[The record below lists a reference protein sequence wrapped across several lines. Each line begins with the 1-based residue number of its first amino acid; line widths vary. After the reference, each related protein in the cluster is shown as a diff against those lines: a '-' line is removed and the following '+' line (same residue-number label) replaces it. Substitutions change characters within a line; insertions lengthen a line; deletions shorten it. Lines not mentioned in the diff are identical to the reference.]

1 MSPIANAVK
10 LAAMNVKSQT
20 HKIDGKTY
28 LFKTKLT
35 AEEAEK
41 RVAEKKAAAPAPK
54 AETKKDYWLKKLDE
68 ISEALT
74 KGKVFKGFQY
84 EDKSKSHTF
93 YRVVDEAR
101 HSKYSQNYVMFEWNE
116 KNITPANKDET
127 DKSITELKDTVNG
140 KLFHLELQ
148 TARPWER
155 GGDWDTHML
164 LYYDENINAN
174 TLMNA
179 EVVDVMRKIIKN
191 KL

>member
-1 MSPIANAVK
+1 MSLFIGPTGKYVNTMGPV
-10 LAAMNVKSQT
+10 SQV
-20 HKIDGKTY
+20 HRIDGKTHI
-28 LFKTKLT
+28 FPKRITE
-35 AEEAEK
+35 EEARK
-41 RVAEKKAAAPAPK
+41 MVAEKKAK
-54 AETKKDYWLKKLDE
+54 GTKKDYWLKKLDE
-68 ISEALT
+68 LSEDL
-74 KGKVFKGFQY
+74 KNKKVFNGQQY